1 MRLKDKVAVVTG
13 GGGGLGEG
21 IALCL
26 AKEGADVLVSDIKMD
41 IAEAVA
47 EKVRSLGRKSQA
59 IQTDVRKTSECRTLI
74 DTALAEMQRL
84 DILVCSAGVMGY
96 ENRGNSTEPL
106 TVENIEEKDWDHTID
121 VNLKGV
127 FLCNQ
132 AVIPHFKEQK
142 QGKIVNISSV
152 AGRYGGGAF
161 LAPYSASKAGVI
173 SWSQSMAIYLAPYG
187 VNVNTVCPG
196 IIWTPM
202 WAEGVRVLQSSNP
215 DYKDLDP
222 KAIFDNIVDRSIPLK
237 RVQSPEDIG
246 NAVVFLVSEEA
257 REITG
262 QALNVCGGM
271 RLN

>member
-1 MRLKDKVAVVTG
+1 
-13 GGGGLGEG
+13 
-21 IALCL
+21 
-26 AKEGADVLVSDIKMD
+26 
-41 IAEAVA
+41 
-47 EKVRSLGRKSQA
+47 
-59 IQTDVRKTSECRTLI
+59 
-74 DTALAEMQRL
+74 
-84 DILVCSAGVMGY
+84 
-96 ENRGNSTEPL
+96 
-106 TVENIEEKDWDHTID
+106 
-121 VNLKGV
+121 
-127 FLCNQ
+127 
-132 AVIPHFKEQK
+132 
-142 QGKIVNISSV
+142 
-152 AGRYGGGAF
+152 
-161 LAPYSASKAGVI
+161 
-173 SWSQSMAIYLAPYG
+173 MAIYLAPYG

-202 WAEGVRVLQSSNP
+202 WAEGARILQSSNP